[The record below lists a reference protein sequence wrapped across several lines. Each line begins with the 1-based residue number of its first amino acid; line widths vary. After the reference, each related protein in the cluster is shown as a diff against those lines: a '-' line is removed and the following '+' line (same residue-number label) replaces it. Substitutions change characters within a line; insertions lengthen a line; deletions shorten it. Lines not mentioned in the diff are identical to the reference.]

1 MANAA
6 RNPPSRPIGIDPIG
20 AKPRIAEPTDNIVL
34 GPNPPSLYEAI
45 RDANIR
51 ALTRELTDSTY
62 NPEQTF
68 SVTITPPAGGDPIST
83 DLTPLQYAA
92 LKGLKGTV
100 RYLINNST
108 PDLSKTINGLSLK
121 EAVTTYRKDDFD
133 KNEIRYIFDIVEAA
147 LRDAMDDFT
156 SGVDKDSKYGKS
168 LDGEINKKLS
178 KKIYDRE
185 YDDLKSPKP
194 LPPTA
199 PKPTSTLVED
209 AKKAGTEDG
218 SKDVPKNPIYL
229 ATAVP
234 PKTPQEQ
241 EAYGKAYDKA
251 LATYYGERDAKLNEP
266 ADVGKLSSQFSTNYT
281 DAAHQSEVEK
291 IYNETHEKNRSKTS
305 DLVKEAGYV
314 GTYPP
319 SETLLSGNFFGFG
332 SELSKIVGFS
342 TSGTTPKTDTD
353 AKYKEGLVEFVKNLQ
368 SIIGQAKYAGY
379 TDGRKKNAKY
389 TTPGKI
395 SVGQKEYAIDFGKL
409 NTRITDLPSVDLAVN
424 SDFTAASELL
434 DYLRTMRDNADR
446 TLEGMIGYLRVQSET
461 NDNPKIKQILK
472 TIVVSQKGG
481 TINPLEKAKLV
492 RRVSGITD
500 EDIRNDFLRRL
511 NETTTDSLFN
521 SIKSQVESAIQLQ
534 SQLERR
540 EQRQQWMTLAQQE
553 AEQRLEAEEEPVAEQ
568 QPPLEV
574 ATQPETQRLSEEQRL
589 SSERTKQDA
598 QNIINQITDQTIKQG
613 FLDRLNLPTA
623 TSDDYIE
630 IRNQARLAVQS
641 QTEEPL
647 APSEPGLLSRTL
659 AKASELGTSAATAAR
674 SGIES
679 VSTVVSTG
687 AQTVG
692 ATPSVVGKYIVTG
705 LGSVSTKSQLYNL
718 VQQALSSIPKY
729 QTTKLKSP
737 PSGIS
742 PDDPSLGTDVHPI
755 QRVQAMYDK
764 EFERG
769 YKEAV
774 RPMGGTRRKSKKSNR
789 ITKKKQ
795 ISKK

>member
-6 RNPPSRPIGIDPIG
+6 RNPPPRPIGIDPIG
-20 AKPRIAEPTDNIVL
+20 PKPRVAESTDNIVL

-100 RYLINNST
+100 RYLLNNST

-121 EAVTTYRKDDFD
+121 EAVTTYRKSDFD

-178 KKIYDRE
+178 KKIYDGE

-194 LPPTA
+194 LPATA

-218 SKDVPKNPIYL
+218 SKDAPKNPTYL

-251 LATYYGERDAKLNEP
+251 LATYYGERDAKLNEA
-266 ADVGKLSSQFSTNYT
+266 ADVGKLSSQFSTHYT
-281 DAAHQSEVEK
+281 DVAHQSEVEK

-332 SELSKIVGFS
+332 SELSKIVGFN

-395 SVGQKEYAIDFGKL
+395 SVGGKEYAIDFGKL
-409 NTRITDLPSVDLAVN
+409 NTQLTDLPSTDLLVN
-424 SDFTAASELL
+424 PDFTATSDVL
-434 DYLRTMRDNADR
+434 DFLRTMRDRSDR
-446 TLEGMIGYLRVQSET
+446 DLESMVAYLRGQSQT
-461 NDNPKIKQILK
+461 NDSSKVQQILK

-481 TINPLEKAKLV
+481 APTPLERIRLG
-492 RRVSGITD
+492 SLIQ
-500 EDIRNDFLRRL
+500 DIRDAAIKQSFLDRL
-511 NETTTDSLFN
+511 TPTISDNNFSRLQAEVDSQIANEQQ
-521 SIKSQVESAIQLQ
+521 QV
-534 SQLERR
+534 
-540 EQRQQWMTLAQQE
+540 
-553 AEQRLEAEEEPVAEQ
+553 EEPVAEEPEQ
-568 QPPLEV
+568 
-574 ATQPETQRLSEEQRL
+574 QPETEEQPIVA
-589 SSERTKQDA
+589 E
-598 QNIINQITDQTIKQG
+598 
-613 FLDRLNLPTA
+613 
-623 TSDDYIE
+623 
-630 IRNQARLAVQS
+630 
-641 QTEEPL
+641 
-647 APSEPGLLSRTL
+647 EPGLLSRTL
-659 AKASELGTSAATAAR
+659 AKASELGTAAR

-679 VSTVVSTG
+679 VGTSLSTG
-687 AQTVG
+687 AQAV
-692 ATPSVVGKYIVTG
+692 AAAPSVVGKYVVTG
-705 LGSVSTKSQLYNL
+705 LGTVTTKSQLYNL
-718 VQQALSSIPKY
+718 VQQAFSSIPKY
-729 QTTKLKSP
+729 QTTKLDRLP
-737 PSGIS
+737 AGIS
-742 PDDPSLGTDVHPI
+742 PDDPSLKPNVHPI

-774 RPMGGTRRKSKKSNR
+774 RPSGGTRRKIKKSNR

-795 ISKK
+795 VSKK